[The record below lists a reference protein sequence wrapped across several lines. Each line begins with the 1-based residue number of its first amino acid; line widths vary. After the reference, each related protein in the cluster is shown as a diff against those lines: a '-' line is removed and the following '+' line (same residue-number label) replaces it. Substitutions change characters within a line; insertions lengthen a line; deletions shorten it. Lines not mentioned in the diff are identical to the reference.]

1 MLGLMRVLA
10 TFVFCT
16 ALLSAAAAD
25 KATVSLP
32 RFGPVP
38 VPQGWR
44 VLDHGSYG
52 TTNKPSDWLVLQ
64 HQDKAE
70 YLSFYAF
77 GPPRSQITN
86 AIYFTDTAHEIFPD
100 GRISRLIKARPTY
113 SRGPS
118 TWNLRHELVNLV
130 DYEVLEYSFIADFE
144 GSTENLLAH
153 GYVLFGDFAMIVQH
167 TSDRPT
173 TPEFVQG
180 IAAEM
185 MRGLSKISAAKNLKR
200 K

>member
-1 MLGLMRVLA
+1 MRVLA

-44 VLDHGSYG
+44 VLDRGSYG

-86 AIYFTDTAHEIFPD
+86 AIYFSDTTHEIFPD
-100 GRISRLIKARPTY
+100 GRICNRIKARPSD
-113 SRGPS
+113 SRSPS
-118 TWNLRHELVNLV
+118 IWSLRHELINLV

-180 IAAEM
+180 IASEM